1 MIIAI
6 HQILSIPIILQ
17 GGPTHSLG
25 LDILIY
31 TVIAT
36 GFIILGY
43 FISDFIHKAKTK
55 TMEAELEAE
64 RERLGRRINTLEKE
78 IKHLYAKDDQQIVL
92 INDLKKQLS
101 KKSPT
106 PKNTNKKDNPPDLFG
121 SSGSEEDV
129 E

>member
-36 GFIILGY
+36 GFILLGY

-64 RERLGRRINTLEKE
+64 RERLGRRSHAREKE
-78 IKHLYAKDDQQIVL
+78 VKQEEAQDDQQIVL
-92 INDLKKQLS
+92 LNDLEKQLS
-101 KKSPT
+101 KERPT
-106 PKNTNKKDNPPDLFG
+106 PKNTNKTDNPPELFG

>member
-92 INDLKKQLS
+92 INEDR
-101 KKSPT
+101 KST
-106 PKNTNKKDNPPDLFG
+106 RLN
-121 SSGSEEDV
+121 SSHVVNSYD
-129 E
+129 